1 MAALARIARGTAG
14 AFGLALSF
22 ALLGEPAAQA
32 RDTHIVLGERANPP
46 VGWVQFCRDEPDDCR
61 EATTPAMLA
70 LTRETMATLA
80 RVNAHVNT
88 AIEPATDLEMHG
100 VVERW
105 SYPIEGRGDCED
117 YVLLK
122 KRMLIRA
129 GLPAGAL
136 LIAVVRE
143 PNGDGHAVLL
153 VRTSRGDLVLDNQR
167 EEILPWRET
176 GYRFVMAQ
184 SPDHPAIWLRLG
196 PAAAPAVTAAR

>member
-1 MAALARIARGTAG
+1 MAILARIARATAG
-14 AFGLALSF
+14 AFGVSLT
-22 ALLGEPAAQA
+22 LLFEPSAQA
-32 RDTHIVLGERANPP
+32 RDAQIMLGERTNPP
-46 VGWVQFCRDEPDDCR
+46 VGWVQFCRDEPDECR
-61 EATTPAMLA
+61 GATTPAVLA

-80 RVNAHVNT
+80 RINAHVNT

-100 VVERW
+100 IVERW

-153 VRTSRGDLVLDNQR
+153 ARTSRGDLVLDNQR
-167 EEILPWRET
+167 DEILPWRET

-184 SPDHPAIWLRLG
+184 SPGHPAVWLRLG
-196 PAAAPAVTAAR
+196 PAAAPTVTAAR